1 MADPP
6 TTPLP
11 PPPILPDPHH
21 QPLHLPLIHSGGRAA
36 SAAPSSSS
44 TPNTSLIRDYR
55 KGNWTIQETLILIT
69 AKKLDDER
77 RLRTTSNTSTP
88 QQEPSSNPG
97 AATCSS
103 SSSAGRASGELRW
116 KWVENYCWSRGCL
129 RSQNQCND
137 KWDNLLRDYKK
148 VRDYESKAE
157 ASSSGSGDFP
167 SYWTIDKH
175 QRKER
180 NLPSNMV
187 FEVYQAISDVLQ
199 RKHAQRSSPQ
209 PSFSQPPPAALLTS
223 SQPNPVTVIPPLQP
237 PPPPSAP
244 PPPPP
249 PPPQAPVG
257 STTPAVSER
266 SDSSSTEYS
275 TEEDQ
280 DSESK
285 RRKIRNL
292 GSSIMRSASVLARA
306 LRSCEEK
313 KEKRH
318 RELLELERQ
327 RLQIEEHRNEVNR
340 QGMANLV
347 AAVTNLSGTIQSLI
361 SERHGQR

>member
-6 TTPLP
+6 TTPIP
-11 PPPILPDPHH
+11 PPPILPDPHR
-21 QPLHLPLIHSGGRAA
+21 QTLHLPLIHGGAA
-36 SAAPSSSS
+36 AAAAPSSST
-44 TPNTSLIRDYR
+44 TPNTSLIREYR

-77 RLRTTSNTSTP
+77 RLRSSGSTP
-88 QQEPSSNPG
+88 QEPSKPG
-97 AATCSS
+97 AACGS
-103 SSSAGRASGELRW
+103 GRSSGELRW
-116 KWVENYCWSRGCL
+116 KWVENYCWNHGCL

-148 VRDYESKAE
+148 VRDYESRAE
-157 ASSSGSGDFP
+157 ASSSGDFP

-180 NLPSNMV
+180 NLPSNMI

-199 RKHAQRSSPQ
+199 RKHAHRSSPQ
-209 PSFSQPPPAALLTS
+209 PPFSQPPPVALLTS
-223 SQPNPVTVIPPLQP
+223 SQPNLVTVIP
-237 PPPPSAP
+237 AP
-244 PPPPP
+244 PPP
-249 PPPQAPVG
+249 
-257 STTPAVSER
+257 ER
-266 SDSSSTEYS
+266 SDSSSTEFS

-318 RELLELERQ
+318 REMLELEQR
-327 RLQIEEHRNEVNR
+327 RLQIEERRNEVNR
-340 QGMANLV
+340 QGIANLV

-361 SERHGQR
+361 SDRHTGQR